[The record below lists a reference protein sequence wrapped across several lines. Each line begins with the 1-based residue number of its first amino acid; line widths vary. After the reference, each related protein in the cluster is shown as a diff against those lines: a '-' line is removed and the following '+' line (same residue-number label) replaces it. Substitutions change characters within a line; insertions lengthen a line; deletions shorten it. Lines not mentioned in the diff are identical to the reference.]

1 MTRTR
6 MIVAAVAGACAVLVF
21 TLIGVELA
29 FAIAWSVLAGI
40 LVMCT
45 QLVMPDDP
53 RMDAPRIDAGPERR
67 GTDISRMAWALN
79 PSTGMAGELITRRV
93 RAILSHRLE
102 RHGVDVSDPTHA
114 ERIDALAG
122 AGTWQRLV
130 GRGTTRRELEQALA
144 AIDRLSP
151 TNPAP
156 HSASPSSLPPN
167 SHPNREKQ

>member
-1 MTRTR
+1 MSRTW

-21 TLIGVELA
+21 TLIGVEPA
-29 FAIAWSVLAGI
+29 FAIAWGVLAGI
-40 LVMCT
+40 LVLGT

-53 RMDAPRIDAGPERR
+53 RVDAPRIEAGPERR
-67 GTDISRMAWALN
+67 GTEISRMAWALN

-114 ERIDALAG
+114 DRIDALTG

-130 GRGTTRRELEQALA
+130 GRGTTRRDLEQALA

-151 TNPAP
+151 TSPAP
-156 HSASPSSLPPN
+156 NSFPPN
-167 SHPNREKQ
+167 SFPPNNHPNREKP